1 VTVLSRPWPCMIAAQ
16 ALAVPACYEP
26 EEVGGR
32 IEASGLR
39 VPVSDNTSMR
49 HNAKSTG
56 MIHPRVYVARLR

>member
-1 VTVLSRPWPCMIAAQ
+1 MIAAQ